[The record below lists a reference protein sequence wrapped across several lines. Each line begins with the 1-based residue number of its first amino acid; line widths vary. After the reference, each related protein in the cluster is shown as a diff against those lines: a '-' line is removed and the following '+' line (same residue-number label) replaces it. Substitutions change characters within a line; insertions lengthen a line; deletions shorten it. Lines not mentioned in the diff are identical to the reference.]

1 MQIVI
6 DIPNPPVKQEIID
19 IPIHFCGGHVVEAG
33 GYGFEERKTG
43 KWKEII
49 TDNFFG
55 GCESH
60 YICSECKD
68 IQYDVDDFKYCPKC
82 GAKMEVDE

>member
-6 DIPNPPVKQEIID
+6 DIPNPPSEQRIVD
-19 IPIHFCGGHVVEAG
+19 IPIHFCGGQVVDAG

-43 KWKEII
+43 KWIRRHSKMWE
-49 TDNFFG
+49 
-55 GCESH
+55 
-60 YICSECKD
+60 CSECERGCRWREN
-68 IQYDVDDFKYCPKC
+68 FCPDC